1 MDKVSLFSRAR
12 PAILFIVALLFVDQL
27 TKIAVDHYLPLQE
40 PVHLLPV
47 LALYR
52 TYNTG
57 VAFSW
62 FDEMPGVFIVG
73 LRLAIVAF
81 VTWLWLRTP
90 ASRWIAHMGFA
101 LVIAGAFGNLIDRF
115 LYGHVIDFVLF
126 HIGTSWSFAV
136 FNLADSFITV
146 GAVLI
151 GFDEIFGS
159 GEKSK

>member
-1 MDKVSLFSRAR
+1 MDTVSPFSRAR
-12 PAILFIVALLFVDQL
+12 PAILFVIALLIFDQL

-57 VAFSW
+57 VAFSM
-62 FDEMPGVFIVG
+62 FDETPGYLIVG

-90 ASRWIAHMGFA
+90 PSRWMAHLGFA

-126 HIGTSWSFAV
+126 HVGTWSFAV

-159 GEKSK
+159 GGKSK

>member
-1 MDKVSLFSRAR
+1 MNKVSLFSRAV
-12 PAILFIVALLFVDQL
+12 PAILLIVALLILDQL

-57 VAFSW
+57 VAFSM
-62 FDEMPGVFIVG
+62 FDETPGYLIVG

-81 VTWLWLRTP
+81 VSWLWVKTP
-90 ASRWIAHMGFA
+90 ASRWIAHLGFV
-101 LVIAGAFGNLIDRF
+101 LVIAGAFGNLLDRF

-126 HIGTSWSFAV
+126 HVGTWSFAV

>member
-1 MDKVSLFSRAR
+1 MDKVSLFSRPR
-12 PAILFIVALLFVDQL
+12 PAILLIIALLIVDQA

-57 VAFSW
+57 VAFSM
-62 FDEMPGVFIVG
+62 FDDTPGIFIVG

-81 VTWLWLRTP
+81 VTWLWVRTP
-90 ASRWIAHMGFA
+90 ASRWIAHLGFA
-101 LVIAGAFGNLIDRF
+101 LVIAGAFGNLFDRF

-126 HIGTSWSFAV
+126 HVGTWSFAV
-136 FNLADSFITV
+136 FNLADSFITI

>member
-1 MDKVSLFSRAR
+1 MDKVSLFSRPR
-12 PAILFIVALLFVDQL
+12 PAILLIIALLILDQA

-57 VAFSW
+57 VAFSM
-62 FDEMPGVFIVG
+62 FDDTPGIFIVG

-81 VTWLWLRTP
+81 VTWLWVRTP
-90 ASRWIAHMGFA
+90 ASRWIAHLGFA
-101 LVIAGAFGNLIDRF
+101 LVIAGAFGNLFDRF

-126 HIGTSWSFAV
+126 HVGTWSFAV
-136 FNLADSFITV
+136 FNLADSFITI